1 MEATLVR
8 GTRGHRIRLR
18 AGADACEALK
28 RGDEVRLGL
37 HPLAVTGEGQRPGD
51 LSARPMLGRLSI
63 PGSWRL
69 HVDVRDGVVRIGPVI
84 GIFTS
89 SCRRGARRPFAG
101 LTARF
106 RRFIA
111 LAREMGAI
119 AYVFTPKGIH
129 WQSKIIRGYTYL
141 PAGKGHRWVRGA
153 FPFPDVVYNRVPT
166 RKAERRKSV
175 REARLRLLAEP
186 GLDLFNPEFLD
197 KWSVYQILSK
207 DETLRA
213 YLPATTPCTGAASLL
228 SFLREHGRVYLKM
241 ADGSLGKGT
250 VRVELL
256 KGGGFGWHATR
267 PGGHMVHRTL
277 RKEAQ
282 LRGGAGPPAPR
293 PPVPDAEGGTPAQ
306 DGRPALRH
314 PGAGAER
321 RPRPLAGD
329 GDGRPHRGR
338 GQITTHRPR
347 GGSRARLSPLIRSIF
362 RDEAKAR
369 HITQE
374 LHRVI
379 VRAAEVFDRATGDR
393 HGELSMDVGLDAAGH
408 PWIFE
413 LNSKPAVFD
422 EPSIRRV
429 ARRRLLNYCFSCS
442 GFAPRAPAAGG

>member
-1 MEATLVR
+1 MHTTLVR
-8 GTRGHRIRLR
+8 GTRGNRIWLQ
-18 AGADACEALK
+18 AGTETLQAMQ
-28 RGDEVRLGL
+28 RTGRVRLGL
-37 HPLAVTGEGQRPGD
+37 LPMTARASAYRPGE
-51 LSARPMLGRLSI
+51 LYVQPLRGRLSI

-69 HVDVRDGVVRIGPVI
+69 HVEIDDGLVRMGPVI

-89 SCRRGARRPFAG
+89 SRRKASRRPFAG
-101 LTARF
+101 LTERF
-106 RRFIA
+106 RRFIM

-119 AYVFTPKGIH
+119 AYVFTPKGIQ
-129 WQSKIIRGYTYL
+129 WETKIIRGYTYL
-141 PAGKGHRWVRGA
+141 PRGKTARWVKGV

-186 GLDLFNPEFLD
+186 GLNLFNPEFLD

-207 DETLRA
+207 DETLKA
-213 YLPATTPCTGAASLL
+213 YLPATLPCTGAAELL
-228 SFLREHGRVYLKM
+228 PFLRQHGRIYLKM

-256 KGGGFGWHATR
+256 EKGGYKWHATR

-277 RKEAQ
+277 RKEAE
-282 LRGGAGPPAPR
+282 LRAMLARLRKRRRYLMQQAVALLKSG
-293 PPVPDAEGGTPAQ
+293 
-306 DGRPALRH
+306 GRPFDIRALVQKDSQGNWQVTGMAARI
-314 PGAGAER
+314 A
-321 RPRPLAGD
+321 
-329 GDGRPHRGR
+329 GR

-347 GGSRARLSPLIRSIF
+347 GGSRARLAPLIRSIF

-369 HITQE
+369 RITQE

-379 VRAAEVFDRATGDR
+379 VRAAEVFDGATGNR

-413 LNSKPAVFD
+413 LNSKPAIFD

-429 ARRRLLNYCFSCS
+429 ARKRLLNYCFTRS
-442 GFAPRAPAAGG
+442 GFASKASGIGG